1 MKRPLLAALALAA
14 TIVPPAAAGRGG
26 ATPAA
31 TPAAAEPVRVD
42 WFAYRG
48 DGPAP
53 APTGRYRNPIV
64 AGFYPDPS
72 IVRVGDDFYMV
83 HSTFAWFPG
92 VPVWHS
98 RDLVHWRKVGNAI
111 ARPGQLDFGRLGM
124 SRGVFAPDIS
134 HHRGRFYLVTT
145 CVDCGGNFVMTARD
159 PAGPWSDPVWLRGV
173 EGIDPSLFFDRDGS
187 AWLVNNRAPEGTP
200 LYDGHRA
207 IWIEGFDPDTLTMK
221 GDPKQLVNGGV
232 DLSARPVWIEGPHI
246 LRGPDGGYYL
256 TAAEGGTS
264 VNHSQV
270 VFRADTVAGPYRP
283 APPGVNPI
291 LTQRDLDPDRPRPI
305 TSAGHADLVELA
317 DGRWWATFL
326 ATRPYRGDLY
336 NIGRET
342 FLLPVEWRDGWPII
356 LPKGRPI
363 PETERAPALRNPARR
378 GTVTPLQTG
387 AFAYR
392 DDFAAGSL
400 DGAWLSMRGPAAARV
415 ADGALLLER
424 GCAGIGDRGRP
435 AFVGRRQQHG
445 AMTADILLRSAAADG
460 GESGLAA
467 VQDDDHFLG
476 LGVTRQG
483 DRLYLRAFART
494 GDGEPAIG
502 RTLARLALPE
512 AAGGGLRLRIAAR
525 GGAYDLGYAVG
536 TEPWRWAVRATDGTM
551 LSTAV
556 AGGFTGT
563 VIGPYAR
570 RRC

>member
-1 MKRPLLAALALAA
+1 MVRTLLAAALALSGSSALAA
-14 TIVPPAAAGRGG
+14 D
-26 ATPAA
+26 
-31 TPAAAEPVRVD
+31 PVRVE
-42 WFAYRG
+42 WFDYRG
-48 DGPAP
+48 AGAP
-53 APTGRYRNPIV
+53 AAPAGFYRNPILS
-64 AGFYPDPS
+64 GFYPDPS

-92 VPVWHS
+92 IPVWHS
-98 RDLVHWRKVGNAI
+98 RDLVHWRQVGNAI
-111 ARPGQLDFGRLGM
+111 SRPGQLDFGRLGL

-159 PAGPWSDPVWLRGV
+159 PAGPWSDPVWLPSV

-207 IWIEGFDPDTLTMK
+207 IWIEGFDPETLRMK
-221 GDPKQLVNGGV
+221 GGPKLLVNGGV
-232 DLSARPVWIEGPHI
+232 DLSAKPVWIEGPHI

-270 VFRADTVAGPYRP
+270 VFRSDSVAGPYRP
-283 APPGVNPI
+283 APPDVNPI
-291 LTQRDLDPDRPRPI
+291 LTQRDLDPARPRPI
-305 TSAGHADLVELA
+305 TSAGHADLLQLK
-317 DGRWWATFL
+317 DGSWWATFL

-342 FLLPVEWRDGWPII
+342 FLLPVEWRNGWPLI
-356 LPKGRPI
+356 LPKGQAI
-363 PETERAPALRNPARR
+363 PETVRAPRLPPRPA
-378 GTVTPLQTG
+378 PLQTG
-387 AFAYR
+387 GFAYR
-392 DDFAAGSL
+392 DAFPGTTL
-400 DGAWLSMRGPAAARV
+400 DGAWLSMRGPAPATV
-415 ADGALLLER
+415 SDGALVLEP
-424 GCAGIGDRGRP
+424 GCTGIGDRDRP

-445 AMTADILLRSAAADG
+445 MMSADILLHPGAGDG
-460 GESGLAA
+460 AESGLAA
-467 VQDDDHFLG
+467 VQDDAHFLG
-476 LGVTRQG
+476 LGIVREQG
-483 DRLYLRAFART
+483 RLFLRAFART
-494 GDGEPAIG
+494 GADDPATG
-502 RTLARLALPE
+502 RMLARLPLPD
-512 AAGGGLRLRIAAR
+512 AAAKGLRLRIAAR

-536 TEPWRWAVRATDGTM
+536 TGPWRWAVRGTDGTM

-570 RRC
+570 RLC